1 MIRTLAAAIAFAALS
16 LPVAAQEP
24 APIASATSVNG
35 AVQVNTGNDFVP
47 LQTGQALKPGDR
59 IMAPDDASATVTFN
73 DGCTLMVGA
82 KSTVVVPAVST
93 CSGGVVARSGTPGGY
108 DGGVDWSGFW
118 TVAGVAIIG
127 NAILWNNEDDNDTV
141 SP

>member
-1 MIRTLAAAIAFAALS
+1 MIRTLATAIAFAALS

-24 APIASATSVNG
+24 APVASATTVNG
-35 AVQVNTGNDFVP
+35 GVQVNMGNDFIP

-59 IMAPDDASATVTFN
+59 VMAPDDASATITFN
-73 DGCTLMVGA
+73 DGCTLMVA
-82 KSTVVVPAVST
+82 EKSTVVVPAAST
-93 CSGGVVARSGTPGGY
+93 CAGGMVAHGGAAY

-127 NAILWNNEDDNDTV
+127 NAILWNNNNEDDNDTV